1 LNWLITLLLELKD
14 SVFAHFFV
22 IKFAA
27 GFGPGKFSGVM
38 FSLKVPM
45 AFRPAEAE
53 HFAIISHKHYTMA
66 WIDRS

>member
-14 SVFAHFFV
+14 SVFGEFFV

-27 GFGPGKFSGVM
+27 GFSPGKFSGVV
-38 FSLKVPM
+38 FRLKVPM
-45 AFRPAEAE
+45 AFRPAESE
-53 HFAIISHKHYTMA
+53 CFTVISNKHYTVA